1 MAADAPIRVPVGLRV
16 LAVVV
21 GLTALGLCR
30 WQILRDGERN
40 AGREAALLVADSP
53 LVTENVPVDEALAW
67 RVVRWRGHYE
77 GGPQLLAGR
86 QEKSVLGYGVVH
98 AFVREDGVR
107 VLVDR
112 GWIPVDDVGVQVGK
126 LARSADDVLVGQL
139 RPATGKNG
147 ATPLAGHGTAIWT
160 ASAWPSIQAA
170 TSTVGPF
177 IVVAG
182 GEDGRRTSGYP
193 PLGGFQRAPER
204 DQTSLHYAAQWLAI
218 AAISATILVPGLLR
232 RARQI
237 LGA

>member
-1 MAADAPIRVPVGLRV
+1 MSADAPIRVPVGLRV
-16 LAVVV
+16 LAVVL

-30 WQILRDGERN
+30 WQVLRDGERN
-40 AGREAALLVADSP
+40 AGREAALQVADSP
-53 LVTENVPVDEALAW
+53 VVTENVPVDEALAW

-77 GGPQLLAGR
+77 GSPQLLAGR
-86 QEKSVLGYGVVH
+86 QEKSVLGYGVAQ

-107 VLVDR
+107 LLADR
-112 GWIPVDDVGVQVGK
+112 GWIPVESVEGQVSE
-126 LARSADDVLVGQL
+126 LARSEDAVLVGQL
-139 RPATGKNG
+139 RPATGKTD

-170 TSTVGPF
+170 TSTDGPL
-177 IVVAG
+177 ILVAG
-182 GEDGRRTSGYP
+182 GEEGHRTSGRP
-193 PLGGFQRAPER
+193 PLGGFQRVPER
-204 DQTSLHYAAQWLAI
+204 DQTSLHYAAQWFAI